1 MDGAETPPP
10 VSLILLTYN
19 QQRYVADAVSAAL
32 AQDYPNL
39 ELVLSDHGSSD
50 GTFAILEDIAAS
62 YRGPHRLILNRSSA
76 PGGVLGHVYDALA
89 RSSGALIVGAAGDD
103 VSRPDRV
110 TRIVARWRATG
121 AAILCSASEAI
132 DSEGR
137 VLPPRR
143 RRDMVHDVARY
154 FPDGHAF
161 HVHGAAAAYDRRA
174 LESLAPPDFEV
185 MSEDMFF
192 GLMLG
197 LRGARFEYLDEPLV
211 RYRLHDKALS
221 NPVAAAATLAAAEY
235 AIERHS
241 ARAARLLRHAE
252 HAATSGRHCDPA
264 YGRLPRVNLRRLRAD
279 ASFHEA
285 RARWSRLSPTRRLGA
300 LRWAR
305 SPSKLRWMLPR
316 LFGLRLLALQK
327 QLAGR
332 A

>member
-1 MDGAETPPP
+1 MDGAELPR
-10 VSLILLTYN
+10 VSLILLTFN
-19 QQRYVADAVSAAL
+19 QQLYVAEAARSAF

-39 ELVLSDHGSSD
+39 ELVFSDHGSSD
-50 GTFAILEDIAAS
+50 GTLAILEELVAGYS
-62 YRGPHRLILNRSSA
+62 GPHRVILNRSDA

-89 RSSGALIVGAAGDD
+89 RSSGGLIVGASGDD

-110 TRIVARWRATG
+110 SRLAARWRSTG
-121 AAILCSASEAI
+121 AAILCSASETI
-132 DSEGR
+132 DSDGR
-137 VLPPRR
+137 VLATRG

-154 FPDGHAF
+154 FPDSHAF

-174 LESLAPPDFEV
+174 LEALAPPDFDV

-252 HAATSGRHCDPA
+252 DAATNGRHCDPGH
-264 YGRLPRVNLRRLRAD
+264 GRPIRVDLRRLRAD
-279 ASFHEA
+279 AAFHEA
-285 RARWSRLSPTRRLGA
+285 RAGWSRLSPARRLGA

-305 SPSKLRWMLPR
+305 SPAQLRWMLPR
-316 LFGLRLLALQK
+316 LFGQRFLALQK
-327 QLAGR
+327 QLTGR